1 MTTVG
6 AIAGL
11 GLATGTLNYAT
22 IAEII
27 SWWVVTP
34 IIGFWIG
41 GIIGRYIYPEV
52 NRRVTIENRRAVAD
66 PRSTG
71 AVPKPALGPNTTWT
85 EIEITVVVL
94 AIGCYMAF
102 SAGASNVPNAAA
114 PLVGEAG
121 LDVNTAVIIATVA
134 IGLGGFTIAR
144 RTMDSVGG
152 ELSDIPLLAALFV
165 MVTASTIT
173 TILSW
178 IGIPISLVMA
188 TVMTIVGIG
197 WGRATRP
204 ITFREAVT
212 RDPEMEDREIE
223 LGAIVAE
230 EEEDEPAPRSV
241 KKKPTKCF
249 TGAIY
254 STPSG
259 DQVRF
264 DVDYRPVD
272 VHHSPTGSS
281 HSFRASPDGRYLRF
295 RLSYHDP
302 CFRKFSSRWTTPS
315 LPVTPSST
323 HSRTTRCRRHRPPR
337 RRRPIDD
344 DGRCRRAHA
353 REDISEAAAERAEPV
368 FERALEIADDRDREI
383 ETIVGIGHPARN
395 VVDRADDYDTV
406 VIGAHGSDRGRSTR
420 RFLVGNVAETVSKRA
435 PIPVTIVR

>member
-1 MTTVG
+1 MVETLLLIGVIASIFVGFNIGGSSTGITWGPSVGAGIVKKTTAAAVMTVFVFLGGITVGQNVMETLSEGIITIDLTLSAGVAVLFFIGLGILVANIFGVPVPTSMTTVG

-22 IAEII
+22 IVEII

-52 NRRVTIENRRAVAD
+52 NRRVTIEKSDGPLLTFDRQG
-66 PRSTG
+66 T
-71 AVPKPALGPNTTWT
+71 VPTPAFGPNTTWSELGT
-85 EIEITVVVL
+85 TAVVL
-94 AIGCYMAF
+94 VTGCYMAF

-121 LDVNTAVIIATVA
+121 LEVNTAVIIATLA

-212 RDPEMEDREIE
+212 REPEVAEREIE

-230 EEEDEPAPRSV
+230 EEEDEP
-241 KKKPTKCF
+241 
-249 TGAIY
+249 
-254 STPSG
+254 TP
-259 DQVRF
+259 
-264 DVDYRPVD
+264 
-272 VHHSPTGSS
+272 
-281 HSFRASPDGRYLRF
+281 
-295 RLSYHDP
+295 
-302 CFRKFSSRWTTPS
+302 
-315 LPVTPSST
+315 
-323 HSRTTRCRRHRPPR
+323 
-337 RRRPIDD
+337 PI
-344 DGRCRRAHA
+344 G
-353 REDISEAAAERAEPV
+353 EEEAEKV
-368 FERALEIADDRDREI
+368 L
-383 ETIVGIGHPARN
+383 
-395 VVDRADDYDTV
+395 
-406 VIGAHGSDRGRSTR
+406 HGSDLFNPRAVIKYVSMWIIGPSMSTLLAYG
-420 RFLVGNVAETVSKRA
+420 FFTIAPGVA
-435 PIPVTIVR
+435 